1 MDVELEVKVVCV
13 KCDDEHTQLRFVF
26 TSLDATYIDI
36 RLAINEGRLTTS
48 ESQMLIVGGSCLF
61 I

>member
-1 MDVELEVKVVCV
+1 MCV

-36 RLAINEGRLTTS
+36 RLAINEGRLTTL